1 MKSICKNWRR
11 GTVKIRLFGDPILRK
26 KSRIVEDFE
35 YVRSI
40 RDEMLKIMYLE
51 DGVGLAAPQI
61 GVSLR
66 FFAMDDGNG
75 PLIIINPEIIEHSN
89 EKELGEEGCLSLP
102 GIFADVN
109 RYKWVKLKYQDE
121 YGNVHER
128 LFEGYSARIVQHER
142 DHLDGILFIDHLP
155 SNIRKQLSP
164 ELTKIMRM
172 RLEETK

>member
-1 MKSICKNWRR
+1 M
-11 GTVKIRLFGDPILRK
+11 KIRLFGDPILRK